1 MIECGV
7 LYIAFGKQYQCEAL
21 ASIAAVRSF
30 HPRLPCCIIT
40 DSDIEPLPAYV
51 KILLRAP
58 EAKHIFRA
66 KPRYL
71 RESPFDRTL
80 FLDTDTT
87 TVRPIEDLFR
97 LLDRF
102 DIGAYMLP
110 SYIYYP
116 KYGYL
121 ICANSGVILF
131 QRCKAV
137 SETFDRWLE
146 LFDQKV
152 ATEASASSYPFHDDP
167 HLMYAICEGQA
178 RVVPLPASMNF
189 HILDPIITA
198 SPIHIVHGRHPDP
211 VGLARLMDR
220 GRASEI
226 WDPRV
231 WVEGPLPHGSLRTPG
246 FWLHAPL
253 YALHVLLSRLLSR
266 LSTLASIRR

>member
-7 LYIAFGKQYQCEAL
+7 LYIAFGEQYRREAL
-21 ASIAAVRSF
+21 ASIAAFRRF

-40 DSDIEPLPAYV
+40 DSNIEPLPPYV
-51 KILLRAP
+51 RILLRAP
-58 EAKHIFRA
+58 EAKQSFRA

-71 RESPFDRTL
+71 SESPFDRTL

-87 TVRPIEDLFR
+87 TVRPIQDLFR

-102 DIGAYMLP
+102 DIGVYMLP
-110 SYIYYP
+110 AYIYNP

-121 ICANSGVILF
+121 TWANSGVILF

-146 LFDQKV
+146 LFDQEV
-152 ATEASASSYPFHDDP
+152 VTEAGAPSYPPLTDDA
-167 HLMYAICEGQA
+167 HLMHAICEAQA
-178 RVVPLPASMNF
+178 RLVPLPASMNF
-189 HILDPIITA
+189 HILYPIVTA

-220 GRASEI
+220 GRSALGAS

-231 WVEGPLPHGSLRTPG
+231 WVNPSPG
-246 FWLHAPL
+246 FWLHASH
-253 YALHVLLSRLLSR
+253 YALHKLVLRLLSR
-266 LSTLASIRR
+266 LSTLVSISR

>member
-7 LYIAFGKQYQCEAL
+7 LYIAFGKKYQREAL
-21 ASIAAVRSF
+21 ASIVAVRRF

-40 DSDIEPLPAYV
+40 DSDIEALPSYV
-51 KILLRAP
+51 TILLRTP
-58 EAKHIFRA
+58 EAKQHLRA
-66 KPRYL
+66 KPRYMH
-71 RESPFDRTL
+71 ESPFDRTL

-102 DIGAYMLP
+102 DIGVYMLP
-110 SYIYYP
+110 AYIYNT

-121 ICANSGVILF
+121 TWANSGVILF

-146 LFDQKV
+146 LFDQEV
-152 ATEASASSYPFHDDP
+152 ATETSAPSYPPTDDV
-167 HLMYAICEGQA
+167 HLMHAICETQA
-178 RVVPLPASMNF
+178 RLVPLPASMNF
-189 HILDPIITA
+189 HILYPIVTA

-220 GRASEI
+220 GRSALGASWE
-226 WDPRV
+226 PRV
-231 WVEGPLPHGSLRTPG
+231 WVNPSPG
-246 FWLHAPL
+246 LWLHASL
-253 YALHVLLSRLLSR
+253 YALHKLVLRLLSR
-266 LSTLASIRR
+266 LSTLVSIRR